1 MSMFASLG
9 KKPIDTSYPFPAWPA
24 HIVLVVEDALRLASK
39 SVENLLGGKAKLLA
53 ATEEQ
58 ITASIQNT
66 LHEILSDG
74 TIVDGFT
81 SDIFQSI
88 SRNESV
94 EDYTG
99 AYLDKQP
106 DLTFKLVGQCK
117 PHQGL
122 YCECKI
128 LDRAHPV
135 RNYLYDGLARFV
147 TGKYAWAMQ
156 HAHMIG
162 YVRDQNLTPLN
173 LTTYLAQNNK
183 TEGKTHSE
191 CLQIQGIPV
200 IRPSDLVYTNHHRKF
215 KLVRLSNTPDAT
227 PIAIRHLWLNI

>member
-9 KKPIDTSYPFPAWPA
+9 KKPVDPVYPFPMWPA
-24 HIVLVVEDALRLASK
+24 HIILVVEEAIRVASK
-39 SVENLLGGKAKLLA
+39 SAEGLLGGKINLLA

-74 TIVDGFT
+74 TVVDGFT

-106 DLTFKLVGQCK
+106 DLTFKLVGQCR

-128 LDRAHPV
+128 LDKTHPV
-135 RNYLYDGLARFV
+135 RNYLYDGLSRFV

-162 YVRDQNLTPLN
+162 YVRDEALTPVN
-173 LTTYLAQNNK
+173 LTTYLAQNNRS
-183 TEGKTHSE
+183 EGRTHSD
-191 CLQIQGIPV
+191 CLQIQGSPE
-200 IRPSDLVYTNHHRKF
+200 IRPDDLIFTNHDRKF
-215 KLVRLSNTPDAT
+215 KLTRISSMPNAT
-227 PIAIRHLWLNI
+227 PITIRHLWLNL

>member
-1 MSMFASLG
+1 MFASLG
-9 KKPIDTSYPFPAWPA
+9 KKPADINYPFPAWPA
-24 HIVLVVEDALRLASK
+24 HIILVIEDALRLASK
-39 SVENLLGGKAKLLA
+39 SAEGLLGGKVKLLV

-74 TIVDGFT
+74 TIVEGFT

-106 DLTFKLVGQCK
+106 DLTFKLVGQCR

-128 LDRAHPV
+128 LDRTHPV
-135 RNYLYDGLARFV
+135 RNYLYDGLSRFV

-162 YVRDQNLTPLN
+162 YVRDKNLSPSS
-173 LTTYLAQNNK
+173 LTAYLALNNK
-183 TEGKTHSE
+183 SLGKTHSD
-191 CLQIQGIPV
+191 CLQIQGAPV
-200 IRPSDLVYTNHHRKF
+200 FKQNDLVFTIHDRKF
-215 KLVRLSNTPDAT
+215 QLIRLSTMPNAT